1 MVTAEPPTSTD
12 LAGPLPSF
20 DELPREPGGARSGW
34 GLFGA
39 GDSAGLMNLVTP
51 DVAVSASKLIQT
63 GERFALDLPTGFVS
77 PPFFDRGVPR
87 HTLIQRHPGRG
98 FDDVYDN
105 YYPQAASQWDSLAHV
120 AARPGEFYNGATRE
134 EIAAGQRNT
143 IEHWGSRGIATRGIV
158 LDVSA
163 SVAERGG
170 PGESTPIMV
179 SDLERARERGGVRYQ
194 PGDILLV
201 HTGFLTWYAQQSPE
215 DRIRLSRRE
224 NTTAAGLD
232 RSEEM
237 AAYVWDSHAAG
248 VASDTVGLEVWGADS
263 DDGPYS
269 SLHRIFI
276 GLFGLAIGEL
286 WWLADLVR
294 ACDRAGRYEVFL
306 ISSPGNHP
314 GATGSEP
321 HALAIL

>member
-1 MVTAEPPTSTD
+1 MTTADQPTPVT
-12 LAGPLPSF
+12 GPNMPSYH
-20 DELPREPGGARSGW
+20 ELPIEPGGARSGW
-34 GLFGA
+34 GLFGPT
-39 GDSAGLMNLVTP
+39 DSAGLMNLITPEVTRAAAAL
-51 DVAVSASKLIQT
+51 VRT
-63 GERFALDLPTGFVS
+63 GERFALDVPTAFVN

-87 HTLIQRHPGRG
+87 HTLIQRRPGRG

-105 YYPQAASQWDSLAHV
+105 YFPQAASQWDSLAHV

-134 EIAAGQRNT
+134 EITAGERNT
-143 IEHWGSRGIATRGIV
+143 IEHWGSVGIATRGIV
-158 LDVSA
+158 LDVSE
-163 SVAERGG
+163 SVLARGG
-170 PGESTPIMV
+170 PGTSTRVRV
-179 SDLERARERGGVRYQ
+179 SDLEEARERAEVQYR

-201 HTGFLTWYAQQSPE
+201 HTGFLTWYAEQAI
-215 DRIRLSRRE
+215 DTRIRLSRRE
-224 NTTAAGLD
+224 HTTAAGLE

-237 AAYVWDSHAAG
+237 AAYIWNTHAVG
-248 VASDTVGLEVWGADS
+248 VASDTLGLEVWGAQNEN
-263 DDGPYS
+263 GPYG

-294 ACDRAGRYEVFL
+294 GCHDTGRHEVFL
-306 ISSPGNHP
+306 TSSPGNHP

>member
-1 MVTAEPPTSTD
+1 MVTADQPIPINGPDLPTY
-12 LAGPLPSF
+12 
-20 DELPREPGGARSGW
+20 DELPVEPGGARSGW
-34 GLFGA
+34 GLFGPT
-39 GDSAGLMNLVTP
+39 DSAGLMNLVTP
-51 DVAVSASKLIQT
+51 EVTRAASTLVRT
-63 GERFALDLPTGFVS
+63 GERFALDLPTAFVS
-77 PPFFDRGVPR
+77 PAFFDRGVPR
-87 HTLIQRHPGRG
+87 HTLIQRRPGLG

-105 YYPQAASQWDSLAHV
+105 YFPQAASQWDSLAHV

-134 EIAAGQRNT
+134 QIAAGERNT

-170 PGESTPIMV
+170 PGASTPVRV
-179 SDLERARERGGVRYQ
+179 SDLEEARERAGVQYR

-201 HTGFLTWYAQQSPE
+201 HTGFLTWYAEQSQE
-215 DRIRLSRRE
+215 VKTRLARRG

-237 AAYVWDSHAAG
+237 AAYIWNSHAVG
-248 VASDTVGLEVWGADS
+248 VASDTVGLEVWGTDS
-263 DDGPYS
+263 EDGPYG

-286 WWLADLVR
+286 WWLDDLVR
-294 ACDRAGRYEVFL
+294 ACNDAGRYEVFL
-306 ISSPGNHP
+306 TSSPGNHP